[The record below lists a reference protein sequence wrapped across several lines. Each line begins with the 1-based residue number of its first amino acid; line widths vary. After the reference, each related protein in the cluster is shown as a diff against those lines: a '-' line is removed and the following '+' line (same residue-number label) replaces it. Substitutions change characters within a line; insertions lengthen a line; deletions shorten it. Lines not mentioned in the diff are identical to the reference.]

1 MDWNDSPTQR
11 AFRVEVREFLR
22 DRLPAYYAN
31 PEPRQR
37 AAGHAGGW
45 QFDMKRGEP
54 TARAAAQDWVDAL
67 AERRWVAPH
76 WPAEYGG
83 GGLTPIEQFI
93 LRQELAQAG
102 APPVGGPGINM
113 LGPTLIIH
121 GTEEQKQRFLAPTLT
136 GEIAWAQGYSEP
148 GAGSDLAS
156 LQTRAA
162 RDGDEYVLNGQKI
175 WTSSAH
181 KADWIFVLA
190 RTDLDSP
197 KHRGI
202 SFLLMD
208 ITTPGIS
215 VRPIISAGW
224 EHATNESF
232 YDDVRAPVNQRVG
245 EENRGWYVA
254 MTLLDH
260 ERSNIAGAI
269 EQQRSLNQLIRYCRS
284 DEGRTY
290 ERVST
295 LPSVRSEI
303 ADRFVAAE
311 VLFNFSCRIVSMQNA
326 GQVPNYEA
334 STTKLFGSELSQAV
348 QQTGMRA
355 FGLYANLWDPE
366 DPRSPLDAR
375 FTQRSVHNIS
385 STIAGGT
392 SEIQRNIIATRGL
405 GLPRG

>member
-1 MDWNDSPTQR
+1 MDWNDSGPQS
-11 AFRVEVREFLR
+11 AFRAEVREFL
-22 DRLPAYYAN
+22 DERLPAYYAEPS
-31 PEPRQR
+31 PEQR

-45 QFDMKRGEP
+45 QFDLKRGEP
-54 TARAAAQDWVDAL
+54 AARAAAHEWVDAL

-76 WPAEYGG
+76 WPSDYGG
-83 GGLTPIEQFI
+83 GGLTPMEQFI
-93 LRQELAQAG
+93 LRQELARAG
-102 APPVGGPGINM
+102 TPPVGGPGINM

-121 GTEEQKQRFLAPTLT
+121 GTEEQKQRFLPPTLT

-156 LQTRAA
+156 LQTRAV
-162 RDGDEYVLNGQKI
+162 RDGDEYVLSGQKI

-190 RTDLDSP
+190 RTNTEAP

-224 EHATNESF
+224 EHATNETF
-232 YDDVRAPVNQRVG
+232 YDNVRAPVNQRLG

-269 EQQRSLNQLIRYCRS
+269 EQRRALEQLIGYCGSDTGRVRTRASELPAVRAQIVDRY
-284 DEGRTY
+284 
-290 ERVST
+290 
-295 LPSVRSEI
+295 
-303 ADRFVAAE
+303 VATE
-311 VLFNFSCRIVSMQNA
+311 VLFGFSFRIVSMQNA

-334 STTKLFGSELSQAV
+334 STAKLFGSELSQEV
-348 QQTGMRA
+348 QQTGMKA
-355 FGLYANLWDPE
+355 FGLYANIWDPE
-366 DPRSPLDAR
+366 DPRAPLDAR